1 MKKEII
7 NVDTN
12 KKNKNKKEK
21 FSRSSSYS
29 KPTIK
34 FIFDSKEELTFDKN
48 IFLSIK
54 IILQNNNNLKIQT
67 LNNNCIQ
74 IDIPNSVEKEDISLF
89 LEIIKYFLESDNN
102 KTNNEQKIDES
113 KIMKIFSIS
122 DLFISEYFNTR
133 FIKDILL
140 KYNYNNIAIE
150 LIYYSYKKL
159 CYYSDKKE
167 EVNNSYF
174 DLFYQSLEN
183 ISKNEQI
190 VFNNLDKIK
199 ILDKKII
206 DEIIEKTFKNLI
218 YGNTI
223 LIEEN
228 EEYDKI
234 KSELGNTD
242 DLHMIKLTQF
252 NKLIQFLME
261 LNHKQNNFF
270 ELITSEYAFLLSK
283 ESILELKNLPHPS
296 LQVDIH
302 FSDYSFYCQ
311 EFPLEIILNHKKIIL
326 IVSYKTEDH
335 SFNINIKLLNH
346 RINNKKNVNNIL
358 EIDKISEDKFI
369 EDNSCFK
376 IFTFLTHVMIT
387 KGPEKVTIATQNNL
401 LSLSDSKTVYNILKI
416 SNFDNELRNFL
427 IREPEKEYFSVIVQI
442 KLCYKY
448 SALASYLLRQFHLYY
463 NDPNICKISKQLLI
477 LILENKFLKIN
488 KSNDIVTSI
497 LLWLEDE
504 MNIKEDISNIFEM
517 IEWENVDEI
526 LIIELIIKYSH
537 VISGNKMIETMF
549 INAFEKK
556 YNNSTA
562 VGNILKS
569 LFSAGK
575 KIDYIK
581 LFTEM
586 KKSQKNNK
594 VYKYFNSEYKF
605 KNNFFEYDNENEN
618 SSISKDSISF
628 KEGIQQILNG
638 SNKKENKKVK
648 NYTFNNSINNIEEEN
663 LNNNDNE
670 NDKKIKNQ
678 KKEKENLNEKSKKIF
693 DQNKNKDNSIKTKD
707 KIIEKSESTFQKFK
721 EINRQAKNKNLFNKI
736 TKNLSFLNKK
746 QQNQVKSNNDKKIV
760 KVEESKKIN
769 NSYIKNMKKVLKDK
783 HNINNVSININ
794 NINNINI
801 SNHNISNHNI
811 SNYKNTNNQSLNK
824 YNNHINTNS
833 FYLTFYSNKNQ
844 KSSKHKNDYIKK
856 TSFKLYATN
865 NPDKNNTLNYINK
878 TNNSEST
885 FDNLLCSILKY
896 DKTFHKSKPKFEK
909 NIKIKKISTKN
920 STKKILSK
928 KQNK

>member
-1 MKKEII
+1 M
-7 NVDTN
+7 
-12 KKNKNKKEK
+12 
-21 FSRSSSYS
+21 
-29 KPTIK
+29 
-34 FIFDSKEELTFDKN
+34 
-48 IFLSIK
+48 
-54 IILQNNNNLKIQT
+54 
-67 LNNNCIQ
+67 
-74 IDIPNSVEKEDISLF
+74 
-89 LEIIKYFLESDNN
+89 
-102 KTNNEQKIDES
+102 
-113 KIMKIFSIS
+113 
-122 DLFISEYFNTR
+122 
-133 FIKDILL
+133 
-140 KYNYNNIAIE
+140 
-150 LIYYSYKKL
+150 
-159 CYYSDKKE
+159 
-167 EVNNSYF
+167 
-174 DLFYQSLEN
+174 
-183 ISKNEQI
+183 
-190 VFNNLDKIK
+190 FNNLDKIK

-228 EEYDKI
+228 EEFDKI
-234 KSELGNTD
+234 KSELGHND
-242 DLHMIKLTQF
+242 NNLHMIKLNQF

-261 LNHKQNNFF
+261 INHNKNNFF
-270 ELITSEYAFLLSK
+270 DLITSEYAFLLSK

-335 SFNINIKLLNH
+335 SFNINIKLLNY
-346 RINNKKNVNNIL
+346 RIKNNKNVNNIL
-358 EIDKISEDKFI
+358 EIDKISEEKFI

-463 NDPNICKISKQLLI
+463 NDPKICKISKQLLI

-488 KSNDIVTSI
+488 KSNDIVESI

-504 MNIKEDISNIFEM
+504 INIKEDISNIFEL
-517 IEWENVDEI
+517 IKWENVDEI

-537 VISGNKMIETMF
+537 IISGNKNIETML

-556 YNNSTA
+556 YNNSMA
-562 VGNILKS
+562 IENILKS

-605 KNNFFEYDNENEN
+605 KNNFFEYDNEN

-628 KEGIQQILNG
+628 KDGIQQILNE
-638 SNKKENKKVK
+638 SIKKENKKIK

-663 LNNNDNE
+663 LND
-670 NDKKIKNQ
+670 DKKIKNQ
-678 KKEKENLNEKSKKIF
+678 KKDDLNEKSKEIVDK
-693 DQNKNKDNSIKTKD
+693 NKNKNKSNSIKVKD
-707 KIIEKSESTFQKFK
+707 KIIEKSETTIQKLK
-721 EINRQAKNKNLFNKI
+721 EINKQTKNKHPFNI
-736 TKNLSFLNKK
+736 LSKNLSFLNKK
-746 QQNQVKSNNDKKIV
+746 QQNQAKPNINKRIV
-760 KVEESKKIN
+760 KEEENKKIN

-801 SNHNISNHNI
+801 SNHNISN
-811 SNYKNTNNQSLNK
+811 YKNTNNQSLNK

-833 FYLTFYSNKNQ
+833 FYLTFYSNKN
-844 KSSKHKNDYIKK
+844 KKGSKNKNDYIKNS
-856 TSFKLYATN
+856 SFKLYATN
-865 NPDKNNTLNYINK
+865 NADKNNTFNLLNK
-878 TNNSEST
+878 TNNTEST

-896 DKTFHKSKPKFEK
+896 DKTFHKSKQKFEK

-920 STKKILSK
+920 STKKIVSK

>member
-21 FSRSSSYS
+21 FSRASSYS

-34 FIFDSKEELTFDKN
+34 FVFDSKEELIIDKN
-48 IFLSIK
+48 IFLLIK
-54 IILQNNNNLKIQT
+54 PVLLNNNNLKIQT
-67 LNNNCIQ
+67 LNNDCIQ
-74 IDIPNSVEKEDISLF
+74 IDIPNNVGKDDISLF
-89 LEIIKYFLESDNN
+89 LDVIKYFYESENNNNN
-102 KTNNEQKIDES
+102 KINEAQKIDEN
-113 KIMKIFSIS
+113 KVMKILSIS

-140 KYNYNNIAIE
+140 KYNYKNIVIE

-167 EVNNSYF
+167 EINNSYF

-228 EEYDKI
+228 EEFDKI
-234 KSELGNTD
+234 KSELGHND
-242 DLHMIKLTQF
+242 NNLHMIKLNQF

-261 LNHKQNNFF
+261 INHNKNNFF
-270 ELITSEYAFLLSK
+270 DLITSEYAFLLSK

-346 RINNKKNVNNIL
+346 RIKNNKNVNNIL
-358 EIDKISEDKFI
+358 EIDKISEEKFI

-463 NDPNICKISKQLLI
+463 NDPKICKISKQLLI
-477 LILENKFLKIN
+477 LILENKYLKIN
-488 KSNDIVTSI
+488 KSNDIVESI
-497 LLWLEDE
+497 MLWLEDE
-504 MNIKEDISNIFEM
+504 MNIKEDISSIFEL
-517 IEWENVDEI
+517 IKWEKVDEI
-526 LIIELIIKYSH
+526 MIIELIIKYSH
-537 VISGNKMIETMF
+537 IISGNKNIETML

-562 VGNILKS
+562 IGNILKS

-605 KNNFFEYDNENEN
+605 KNNFFEYDNEN

-628 KEGIQQILNG
+628 KDGIQQILGG
-638 SNKKENKKVK
+638 SIEKENKKIK

-663 LNNNDNE
+663 LND
-670 NDKKIKNQ
+670 DKIIKNQ
-678 KKEKENLNEKSKKIF
+678 KKDYLNEKSKEIVDK
-693 DQNKNKDNSIKTKD
+693 NKNKNKSNSLKVKD
-707 KIIEKSESTFQKFK
+707 KIIEKSETIIQKFK
-721 EINRQAKNKNLFNKI
+721 EINKQTKNKHPFNI
-736 TKNLSFLNKK
+736 LSKNLSFLNKK
-746 QQNQVKSNNDKKIV
+746 QQNQVKPNINKRIV
-760 KVEESKKIN
+760 KAEENKKIN

-801 SNHNISNHNI
+801 SNHNISN
-811 SNYKNTNNQSLNK
+811 YKNTNNQSLNK

-833 FYLTFYSNKNQ
+833 FYLTFYSNKN
-844 KSSKHKNDYIKK
+844 KKGSKNKNDYIKNS
-856 TSFKLYATN
+856 SFKLYATN
-865 NPDKNNTLNYINK
+865 NADKNNTFNLLNK
-878 TNNSEST
+878 TNNTEST

-896 DKTFHKSKPKFEK
+896 DKTFHKSKQKFEK

-920 STKKILSK
+920 STKKIVSK

>member
-1 MKKEII
+1 
-7 NVDTN
+7 V
-12 KKNKNKKEK
+12 
-21 FSRSSSYS
+21 
-29 KPTIK
+29 
-34 FIFDSKEELTFDKN
+34 
-48 IFLSIK
+48 
-54 IILQNNNNLKIQT
+54 
-67 LNNNCIQ
+67 
-74 IDIPNSVEKEDISLF
+74 
-89 LEIIKYFLESDNN
+89 
-102 KTNNEQKIDES
+102 
-113 KIMKIFSIS
+113 MKILSIS

-140 KYNYNNIAIE
+140 KYNYKNIVIE

-167 EVNNSYF
+167 EINNSYF

-218 YGNTI
+218 YGNTL

-228 EEYDKI
+228 EEFDKI
-234 KSELGNTD
+234 KSELGHND
-242 DLHMIKLTQF
+242 SNLHMIKLNQF

-261 LNHKQNNFF
+261 INHNKNNFF
-270 ELITSEYAFLLSK
+270 DLITSEYAFLLSK

-346 RINNKKNVNNIL
+346 RIKNNKNVNNIL
-358 EIDKISEDKFI
+358 EIDKISEEKFI

-463 NDPNICKISKQLLI
+463 NDPKICKISKQLLI

-488 KSNDIVTSI
+488 KSNDIVESI

-504 MNIKEDISNIFEM
+504 MNIKEDISNIFEL
-517 IEWENVDEI
+517 IKWENVDEI

-537 VISGNKMIETMF
+537 IISGNKSIETML

-556 YNNSTA
+556 YNNSMA
-562 VGNILKS
+562 IGNILKS

-605 KNNFFEYDNENEN
+605 KNNFFEYDNEN

-628 KEGIQQILNG
+628 KDGIQQILNE
-638 SNKKENKKVK
+638 SIKKENKKIK

-663 LNNNDNE
+663 LND
-670 NDKKIKNQ
+670 DKKIKNQ
-678 KKEKENLNEKSKKIF
+678 KKDDSNEKSKEIVDK
-693 DQNKNKDNSIKTKD
+693 NKNKNKNKSNSLKVKD
-707 KIIEKSESTFQKFK
+707 KIIEKSETTIQKFK
-721 EINRQAKNKNLFNKI
+721 EINKQTKNKHPFNI
-736 TKNLSFLNKK
+736 LSKNLSFLNKK
-746 QQNQVKSNNDKKIV
+746 QQNQAKPNINKRIV
-760 KVEESKKIN
+760 KEEENKKIN

-801 SNHNISNHNI
+801 SNHNISN
-811 SNYKNTNNQSLNK
+811 YKNTNNQSLNK

-833 FYLTFYSNKNQ
+833 FYLTFYSNKN
-844 KSSKHKNDYIKK
+844 KKGSKNKNDYIKNS
-856 TSFKLYATN
+856 SFKLYATN
-865 NPDKNNTLNYINK
+865 NADKNNTFNLLNK
-878 TNNSEST
+878 TNNTEST

-896 DKTFHKSKPKFEK
+896 DKTFHKSKQKFEK

-920 STKKILSK
+920 STKKIVSK

>member
-1 MKKEII
+1 M
-7 NVDTN
+7 N

-34 FIFDSKEELTFDKN
+34 FFFDSGEEIIFDKN

-54 IILQNNNNLKIQT
+54 PVLKNNNNFKIKS
-67 LNNNCIQ
+67 LDNNCIQ
-74 IDIPNSVEKEDISLF
+74 IEIPNNITKEDASLF
-89 LEIIKYFLESDNN
+89 LDIIKYFFNYNNN
-102 KTNNEQKIDES
+102 KVNKKMKIDEN
-113 KIMKIFSIS
+113 KIMKILSIS
-122 DLFISEYFNTR
+122 DLFMSENFNMR

-140 KYNYNNIAIE
+140 NINFNIFAIE
-150 LIYYSYKKL
+150 MIFYSYKKL
-159 CYYSDKKE
+159 CYFTEKKE
-167 EVNNSYF
+167 EVNNVYF

-190 VFNNLDKIK
+190 LFNNLDKIK

-228 EEYDKI
+228 EEFDKM
-234 KSELGNTD
+234 KSELGNND
-242 DLHMIKLTQF
+242 NLHMIKLTQF

-261 LNHKQNNFF
+261 INKNNFF

-326 IVSYKTEDH
+326 IVSYKTEDQ
-335 SFNINIKLLNH
+335 SFNINIKLLNK
-346 RINNKKNVNNIL
+346 RIYNNKNVNDIL
-358 EIDKISEDKFI
+358 EIDKISEEKFI
-369 EDNSCFK
+369 EDNSYFK

-387 KGPEKVTIATQNNL
+387 KGPEKVIIATQNNL

-463 NDPNICKISKQLLI
+463 NDHNICKISKQLLI

-488 KSNDIVTSI
+488 KNDDIVESI
-497 LLWLEDE
+497 LLWLDDE
-504 MNIKEDISNIFEM
+504 MNIKEDISNIFE
-517 IEWENVDEI
+517 IINWEDVDEI
-526 LIIELIIKYSH
+526 LILELIIKYSH
-537 VISGNKMIETMF
+537 IISGNKRIETMLT
-549 INAFEKK
+549 NAFEKK
-556 YNNSTA
+556 YNNSTSI
-562 VGNILKS
+562 GNILKS
-569 LFSAGK
+569 LFNAGR

-594 VYKYFNSEYKF
+594 VYKYFNSESKF
-605 KNNFFEYDNENEN
+605 KNNFFEYDNED
-618 SSISKDSISF
+618 SSLSKDSFSF
-628 KEGIQQILNG
+628 KEGIRQILNK
-638 SNKKENKKVK
+638 SNKKEDKKIK
-648 NYTFNNSINNIEEEN
+648 NYSFKNSINNLEEEN
-663 LNNNDNE
+663 LNNKNDI
-670 NDKKIKNQ
+670 KKIKNQ
-678 KKEKENLNEKSKKIF
+678 NKGNKNQNNKETEKSGKNKNSFTEVNNKIKKETEN
-693 DQNKNKDNSIKTKD
+693 
-707 KIIEKSESTFQKFK
+707 TFQKFK
-721 EINRQAKNKNLFNKI
+721 EINKKVKNKSNTNIFD
-736 TKNLSFLNKK
+736 TNLSYLNKK
-746 QQNQVKSNNDKKIV
+746 FQNQAKLKNNKKIV
-760 KVEESKKIN
+760 KKEGNKKIN

-783 HNINNVSININ
+783 NNFNNVSININ

-801 SNHNISNHNI
+801 SNHNISN
-811 SNYKNTNNQSLNK
+811 YKNPNHQSPNK
-824 YNNHINTNS
+824 YNNHVNTNS
-833 FYLTFYSNKNQ
+833 FSLTFYSNNNNNKKVGNKN
-844 KSSKHKNDYIKK
+844 NYLNN

-865 NPDKNNTLNYINK
+865 NNDKNNIINLINK
-878 TNNSEST
+878 TNNNEST
-885 FDNLLCSILKY
+885 FENLLSSILRY
-896 DKTFHKSKPKFEK
+896 DKTFHKSKDKFEK
-909 NIKIKKISTKN
+909 TTKIKKISTKN
-920 STKKILSK
+920 STKKITKK
-928 KQNK
+928 KQDK